1 MSKQKNSGTV
11 MLVVMVLLAVV
22 FGFEQQAA
30 ANPPSPSGRYHHTP
44 ARLTEAK
51 TLSPPIL
58 ESKYSFIPSM
68 PRPTRTTAASPRI
81 PVSQFTSP
89 AAAQPRTYG
98 KTPAMMKNLYLTVL
112 AMQATRPSDAGR
124 VGG

>member
-1 MSKQKNSGTV
+1 MIARHTAKT
-11 MLVVMVLLAVV
+11 
-22 FGFEQQAA
+22 EAA
-30 ANPPSPSGRYHHTP
+30 AKLPSPNGRCHQAP
-44 ARLTEAK
+44 VRLVEAK

-58 ESKYSFIPSM
+58 ESKHSFIPSM
-68 PRPTRTTAASPRI
+68 PRPTKTTAASPRI

-98 KTPAMMKNLYLTVL
+98 NTPAMMKNLYLTVL